1 MPEEL
6 LSLIPHRPPFLY
18 VDKIVDI
25 SENHI
30 ATEKRI
36 DPNEPFFRGHYPQ
49 TPVMPGVL
57 VCESIFQSGAI
68 LVAKMQQ
75 STNIPNQTTKQ
86 EKVPVLTRIREAKF
100 KRMVLPGDLLEV
112 EVNLT
117 EELGGAY
124 FMNGVARVN
133 GKVSVRVEFAAIL
146 AEVNPS
152 EEKEN

>member
-1 MPEEL
+1 MQEDL
-6 LSLIPHRPPFLY
+6 LALIPHRPPFLY

-36 DPNEPFFRGHYPQ
+36 DPNEPFFRGHYPKA
-49 TPVMPGVL
+49 PVMPGVL

-68 LVAKMQQ
+68 LVAKIQQ
-75 STNIPNQTTKQ
+75 NPSISNKTIKQ

-100 KRMVLPGDLLEV
+100 KKMVMPGDLLEV

-124 FMNGVARVN
+124 FMNGIARVN
-133 GKVSVRVEFAAIL
+133 GTVSVRVEFAAIL
-146 AEVNPS
+146 AEVTPS
-152 EEKEN
+152 GAKEN

>member
-1 MPEEL
+1 MPEDL

-36 DPNEPFFRGHYPQ
+36 DPKEAFFRGHYPQ
-49 TPVMPGVL
+49 MPVMPGVL

-68 LVAKMQQ
+68 LVAKIQQ
-75 STNIPNQTTKQ
+75 NLNIPKETTTQ
-86 EKVPVLTRIREAKF
+86 AKVPVLTRIREAKF
-100 KRMVLPGDLLEV
+100 KKMVMPGDLLEV
-112 EVNLT
+112 EVNLA

-146 AEVNPS
+146 TEVTPS
-152 EEKEN
+152 GTKEN

>member
-1 MPEEL
+1 MQEDL

-36 DPNEPFFRGHYPQ
+36 DPSEPFFRGHYPK

-68 LVAKMQQ
+68 LVAKIQQ
-75 STNIPNQTTKQ
+75 NTSIPKQTTKQ
-86 EKVPVLTRIREAKF
+86 EKVPVLTRIKEAKF
-100 KRMVLPGDLLEV
+100 KKMVMPGDLLEV

-124 FMNGVARVN
+124 FMNGVARVS
-133 GKVSVRVEFAAIL
+133 GQVSVRVEFAAIL
-146 AEVNPS
+146 AEVTPS
-152 EEKEN
+152 GAAES